1 MCNELLIAC
10 DLHNTLLRSGSA
22 WEKAFVELSGSDP
35 AQIKEALD
43 EKCSRHHLSSQLG
56 LYYEDVY
63 SRYGELVEVNY
74 ELAAVIASLQEHYPV
89 VLISSAGSTRVLR
102 DLEKLN
108 GSIHFEQI
116 FTKESFQKDSADDWI
131 RLREMFHCDWILY
144 FGNDPAEDIPPV
156 TFVQTLLVA
165 KRSGGPAL

>member
-1 MCNELLIAC
+1 MIYTTLSFAPEL
-10 DLHNTLLRSGSA
+10 HGR
-22 WEKAFVELSGSDP
+22 K
-35 AQIKEALD
+35 
-43 EKCSRHHLSSQLG
+43 HLSNYPAVIWRKSKKRWKQNAPDIIFHRSL
-56 LYYEDVY
+56 DY
-63 SRYGELVEVNY
+63 SRYGELVEVNH

-116 FTKESFQKDSADDWI
+116 FTKESFQKDRADDWI

-156 TFVQTLLVA
+156 TFVQTVLVA